1 MKKANN
7 HKSVA
12 EKLKF
17 EICVRNCGVVRYKN
31 LDKNI
36 HMDATVRYELEEV
49 SETNNFGLF
58 VNDEKMAT

>member
-1 MKKANN
+1 M
-7 HKSVA
+7 A

-17 EICVRNCGVVRYKN
+17 EICARNCGAVRYKN

-36 HMDATVRYELEEV
+36 HMDATVRYEFEEV

-58 VNDEKMAT
+58 VNDEKMVT

>member
-1 MKKANN
+1 M
-7 HKSVA
+7 A

-17 EICVRNCGVVRYKN
+17 EICARNCGAVCYKN

-36 HMDATVRYELEEV
+36 HMDATVRDEIEEV